1 MTDDSHKT
9 ETAPSRRHFLKTAG
23 GAGVGAVSL
32 ALLPQWVKPVAEFVA
47 TPASA
52 AEKFFLADIFRR
64 SHIAVEI
71 GSDNETSAVSTTE
84 APTST
89 NPPTSTRAP
98 TTTFAGTTPGPT
110 TSTPP
115 TTPAP
120 TTTSAGTT
128 SPGTTA
134 PT

>member
-9 ETAPSRRHFLKTAG
+9 DTATSRRHFLKTAG

-32 ALLPQWVKPVAEFVA
+32 ALLPQWVKPVAEFVV

-64 SHIAVEI
+64 SHIAVEV

-89 NPPTSTRAP
+89 RSPTTTEGGTTPRATTSAAPTTAAP
-98 TTTFAGTTPGPT
+98 TTTAAGTTAAGTTPPT
-110 TSTPP
+110 
-115 TTPAP
+115 
-120 TTTSAGTT
+120 
-128 SPGTTA
+128 
-134 PT
+134 

>member
-9 ETAPSRRHFLKTAG
+9 EAAPSRRHFLKTAG

-32 ALLPQWVKPVAEFVA
+32 ALLPQWVKPVAEFVV

-64 SHIAVEI
+64 SHIAIEVD
-71 GSDNETSAVSTTE
+71 SDKETSAVSTTE

-89 NPPTSTRAP
+89 NAPTSTRGP
-98 TTTFAGTTPGPT
+98 TTTFAGTTPA
-110 TSTPP
+110 P

-120 TTTSAGTT
+120 TTPAPTTAAPTTAAPTTT
-128 SPGTTA
+128 SVPV
-134 PT
+134 

>member
-9 ETAPSRRHFLKTAG
+9 ETAPSRRNFLKTAG

-98 TTTFAGTTPGPT
+98 TTTFAGTTPAPT
-110 TSTPP
+110 TSSRP

-128 SPGTTA
+128 SPGTT
-134 PT
+134 PLP